1 MARKLTSNE
10 ERERNEKWQQ
20 LENAIK
26 LRSAQDQV
34 LWSIFGVFWAA
45 NAILLVALFP
55 EGHCPTHYVGLIIS
69 LVGLFL
75 AIVWYKIQNRALGHI
90 YKYEGL
96 MKELEEL
103 LEIPALYRVSGG
115 ITQKGIRARKL
126 MPICSQVMMILWA
139 VGVLFFLYSLI
150 GETGRCPMSLNYLA
164 FCGVAVAAIG
174 GILIALASLNF
185 ERNRKFFKR
194 GTFTG
199 AILIF
204 LGFALQAP
212 YYNVLTLCEWI
223 TAFVAIV
230 VIVAAY
236 SIYQWFRSRKN

>member
-1 MARKLTSNE
+1 MAGKSTPNK
-10 ERERNEKWQQ
+10 ERERNEKWKQ

-34 LWSIFGVFWAA
+34 LWTIFGAFGAT

-55 EGHCPTHYVGLIIS
+55 EGHCPTYLVGFIIS

-75 AIVWYKIQNRALGHI
+75 AIVWCKIQNRALGHI
-90 YKYEGL
+90 KLYEDL
-96 MKELEEL
+96 MKELEYRL
-103 LEIPALYRVSGG
+103 CIPRECTVSINTALYEKYLA
-115 ITQKGIRARKL
+115 KGKPAKWW
-126 MPICSQVMMILWA
+126 MPMCSKVMMGLWA

-185 ERNRKFFKR
+185 ERNRKFFKW
-194 GTFTG
+194 GTFVG
-199 AILIF
+199 ALLIF
-204 LGFALQAP
+204 LGFAFQAP
-212 YYNVLTLCEWI
+212 YYI
-223 TAFVAIV
+223 A
-230 VIVAAY
+230 
-236 SIYQWFRSRKN
+236 S